1 MTEILKVDNLHK
13 SFGKHEVIKGI
24 SFSLSQGE
32 ICGFIGPNGAGKST
46 TFKLLASLL
55 IPDSG
60 TIVINGFN
68 LHSQREKAL
77 NNLSCSIEAPG
88 LYTELSGYDNLSLIG
103 KLRNCKKEEVIK
115 AADFTGIGAA
125 LKRKVGSYSMGMK
138 QRLILAMCILPKP
151 KLLLLDEPTNGLD
164 PTGVLEFRET
174 LKQIVTQ
181 QNTTVLISSHILGE
195 LDKVCNRF
203 LFIKEGK
210 LVNDEYR
217 SKDISYRYRL
227 ATNNNQLALSLLL
240 KLPETE
246 LVSQVGNELE
256 ITFNTDEA
264 LTKALS
270 LLTSEKLIIQNI
282 TSITN
287 SSEEEYRSIFYG

>member
-24 SFSLSQGE
+24 SFSLNQGE
-32 ICGFIGPNGAGKST
+32 ICGFIGPNGADKST

-77 NNLSCSIEAPG
+77 SNLSCSIEAPG

-103 KLRNCKKEEVIK
+103 KLRNCKKEDIIK

-174 LKQIVTQ
+174 LKQIVIQ

-203 LFIKEGK
+203 LFIKDGK
-210 LVNDEYR
+210 LVNDAYR

-227 ATNNNQLALSLLL
+227 ATNNNLLALSLLL
-240 KLPETE
+240 QLPETE

-270 LLTSEKLIIQNI
+270 LLVSEKLLIKNI
-282 TSITN
+282 TAITN